1 MKVILT
7 GGAGFIGSWV
17 ADALIADGHRVLI
30 LDDLSSGKEEN
41 IPKEAEFVKCDI
53 RDRDALD
60 SLFSDFK
67 PDIVNHH
74 AAQINVR
81 KSVENPTLD
90 AQVNILGSLNLLEI
104 SKRHRVKKF
113 IFASTGGAIYGEPET
128 IPVDERAIPLPISPY
143 GVSKLS
149 VERYLDYYNLVFGLE
164 YVALRYSNV
173 YGPRQNPHGEAGV
186 IAIFCNRILEGQKC
200 DIFGDGNQKRDYVFV
215 GDLAR
220 ANVLSLRAPVGIYN
234 LGTGIEISVNDLI
247 NILVKATGIAANVH
261 YLPYRAG
268 EVQRI
273 ALDISKAG
281 KMIGWFPEVSFEDGL
296 TRTWNWYTKRKMV

>member
-81 KSVENPTLD
+81 KSVENPTFD

>member
-60 SLFSDFK
+60 RLFSNFK

-81 KSVENPTLD
+81 KSVENPTFD

-104 SKRHRVKKF
+104 SKRYNVKKF
-113 IFASTGGAIYGEPET
+113 IFASTGGAIYGEPKT

-220 ANVLSLRAPVGIYN
+220 ANVLILRAPVGIYN

-247 NILVKATGIAANVH
+247 NILVKATGITANVH

-268 EVQRI
+268 EVHRI

-281 KMIGWFPEVSFEDGL
+281 KVIGWFPEVSFEDGL
-296 TRTWNWYTKRKMV
+296 TRTWNWYTKRKML

>member
-60 SLFSDFK
+60 GLFSDFK

-104 SKRHRVKKF
+104 SKRYDVKKF

-281 KMIGWFPEVSFEDGL
+281 KMIGWFPEVSFEDGI

>member
-60 SLFSDFK
+60 RLFSDFK

-81 KSVENPTLD
+81 KSVENPTFD

-104 SKRHRVKKF
+104 SKRYKVKKF

-200 DIFGDGNQKRDYVFV
+200 NIFGDGNQKRDYVFV

-281 KMIGWFPEVSFEDGL
+281 KVIGWFPEVSFEDGL

>member
-60 SLFSDFK
+60 RLFSDFK

-81 KSVENPTLD
+81 KSVENPTFD

-104 SKRHRVKKF
+104 SKRYNVKKF
-113 IFASTGGAIYGEPET
+113 IFASTGGAIYGEPKT

-220 ANVLSLRAPVGIYN
+220 ANVLSLRAAVGIYN

-247 NILVKATGIAANVH
+247 NILVKATGITANVH

-268 EVQRI
+268 EVHRI

-281 KMIGWFPEVSFEDGL
+281 KVIGWFPEVSFEDGL
-296 TRTWNWYTKRKMV
+296 TRTWNWYTKRKML

>member
-60 SLFSDFK
+60 GLFSDFK

>member
-1 MKVILT
+1 
-7 GGAGFIGSWV
+7 
-17 ADALIADGHRVLI
+17 
-30 LDDLSSGKEEN
+30 
-41 IPKEAEFVKCDI
+41 
-53 RDRDALD
+53 
-60 SLFSDFK
+60 
-67 PDIVNHH
+67 
-74 AAQINVR
+74 
-81 KSVENPTLD
+81 
-90 AQVNILGSLNLLEI
+90 
-104 SKRHRVKKF
+104 
-113 IFASTGGAIYGEPET
+113 
-128 IPVDERAIPLPISPY
+128 
-143 GVSKLS
+143 
-149 VERYLDYYNLVFGLE
+149 LVFGLE

>member
-200 DIFGDGNQKRDYVFV
+200 DIFGDGNQKRDYVFG

-281 KMIGWFPEVSFEDGL
+281 KMIGWFPEVSFEDGI
-296 TRTWNWYTKRKMV
+296 TRTWNWYTKRKML

>member
-281 KMIGWFPEVSFEDGL
+281 KMIGWFPEVSFEDGI